1 MRIICDELIKTAPM
15 DAIISVNQSISLSRL
30 VSLPAYR
37 VVGRGGHCLF
47 GWVSFPVIFVLF
59 RLAPE
64 LSIFSG
70 IIRFSCGFL
79 LTCLAAMLSVSFFF
93 FPPLG
98 SVSLAAR
105 AVSALAMSS
114 VMSSVSAICLLA
126 VLRRPLSSSLR
137 LSLFAPRRLA
147 TLPVHRVG
155 GRGADGAVCLPH
167 DVVVRGVALASCP
180 CLGCGAAPWFICRA
194 SIILPV
200 LLLLMRWRRRL
211 ERLRCDT
218 TGAAACPMRGW
229 RRGCHAGSFDVAAG
243 AWCGA
248 CLMWGGRVMR

>member
-1 MRIICDELIKTAPM
+1 MASCLIAW
-15 DAIISVNQSISLSRL
+15 R
-30 VSLPAYR
+30 R
-37 VVGRGGHCLF
+37 CH
-47 GWVSFPVIFVLF
+47 WF
-59 RLAPE
+59 R
-64 LSIFSG
+64 
-70 IIRFSCGFL
+70 
-79 LTCLAAMLSVSFFF
+79 FFF

-98 SVSLAAR
+98 SVSIAAR

-114 VMSSVSAICLLA
+114 AMSSVSAICLLA
-126 VLRRPLSSSLR
+126 VLRCPLSSSLR